1 MQFRP
6 MMTAA
11 EKSPAFLRASLVLAA
26 TSSFLPAVFS
36 LSVCLSA
43 WLLRTN
49 RIYQFILYIFI
60 VRNVFLFMQ
69 NC

>member
-11 EKSPAFLRASLVLAA
+11 KKSPAFLRAPLVLAA

-43 WLLRTN
+43 WLLQTN
-49 RIYQFILYIFI
+49 QIYQPILYIF
-60 VRNVFLFMQ
+60 VFIYMQKQ